1 MFIYKGYRWTAWDVI
16 IAVSTVALLGYA
28 AAIEI
33 AKHGISL
40 ASVVGSIWVIGS
52 LAFVFLYQLP
62 IFGGSVQGEKLLK
75 EKKVLTS
82 EEAKIVVGRGFY
94 KKMSPKTIKLFA
106 IFFLVSGVLTVVG
119 IVADI

>member
-1 MFIYKGYRWTAWDVI
+1 LFIYKGYRWTAWDVI

-28 AAIEI
+28 AVIEI
-33 AKHGISL
+33 TKHGISL
-40 ASVVGSIWVIGS
+40 ASVAGSIWVISS
-52 LAFVFLYQLP
+52 LAFIFLCQLP

-82 EEAKIVVGRGFY
+82 EEARIVVDRGFF
-94 KKMSPKTIKLFA
+94 KEISPKTIKLFA

-119 IVADI
+119 VVADT